1 MVYERLSKQIIEFQK
16 LTFTNCLDA
25 VELLHNQATSVMS
38 RTVQQNTWLPEE
50 GQKMIQSWVDASRQE
65 RERFR
70 AFVDD
75 GFSHI
80 ETYFSVE
87 EKPVRKTAKKAKA
100 VKKKKVA
107 QAKKQ

>member
-16 LTFTNCLDA
+16 MSFTHCFDA
-25 VELLHNQATSVMS
+25 VVLLQDQATSAMS
-38 RTVQQNTWLPEE
+38 RTMKQNTWLPEE
-50 GQKMIQSWVDASRQE
+50 GQKMIQSWVDTCRQE

-70 AFVDD
+70 TFVDD
-75 GFSHI
+75 GFSYV
-80 ETYFSVE
+80 ETCFSI

-107 QAKKQ
+107 KAKKQ